1 MELCFGS
8 CCLFGCC
15 GRVGSLGGSVRGVG
29 CVNGVEWVRK
39 GSIGSCE
46 IWGEVWELFELWE
59 VWELFEYIFLGGS
72 VLDGRAKHLYLA

>member
-1 MELCFGS
+1 M
-8 CCLFGCC
+8 
-15 GRVGSLGGSVRGVG
+15 
-29 CVNGVEWVRK
+29 NGVEWVRK

-72 VLDGRAKHLYLA
+72 VLDGRVKHLYLA